1 MSQQEGSLP
10 AFRVTSDPQILGTS
24 RVELQCRSWPG
35 FRGIGK
41 PPRVGA
47 AATANCRKEDGFL
60 QASLGAGQSTDTWGG
75 RSFLGQK
82 PTRRTSLVRV
92 WVPPGLCWPLWGP
105 LEQSPASYGRPRGAL
120 SPGFPVLIN

>member
-1 MSQQEGSLP
+1 M
-10 AFRVTSDPQILGTS
+10 TSDPQILGIS
-24 RVELQCRSWPG
+24 RVELQCRSWPE

-82 PTRRTSLVRV
+82 PTRKTSLVRV
-92 WVPPGLCWPLWGP
+92 WVPPGLCLPLWGP
-105 LEQSPASYGRPRGAL
+105 LEHSPASYGRPRGTL